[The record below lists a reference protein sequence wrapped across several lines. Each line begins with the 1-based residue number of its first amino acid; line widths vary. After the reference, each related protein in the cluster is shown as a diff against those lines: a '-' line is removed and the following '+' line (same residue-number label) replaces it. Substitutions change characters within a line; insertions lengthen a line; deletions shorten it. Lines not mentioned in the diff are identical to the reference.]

1 MVTTSEYNTN
11 DNFFD
16 LIAKMNAPFNESM
29 FYDADGK
36 RRFGEVAW
44 YSAYE
49 KDRSLP
55 AQNNYETYLDMPFLY
70 NQHIV
75 HQLNDWN
82 PETSSG
88 ATRVRAIRTV
98 TSSSAAKRPATR
110 DRTSATPVAAP
121 ASAVTTKVPTGVRR
135 A

>member
-1 MVTTSEYNTN
+1 MRKLDNLEQHAVAVN
-11 DNFFD
+11 DSNNSTDNIFD
-16 LIAKMNAPFNESM
+16 LLSKMDAPYNESM

-55 AQNNYETYLDMPFLY
+55 AQNNFETYLDMPFVY

-88 ATRVRAIRTV
+88 ATRARAIRTAM
-98 TSSSAAKRPATR
+98 S
-110 DRTSATPVAAP
+110 
-121 ASAVTTKVPTGVRR
+121 
-135 A
+135 